1 MSKDKMKDEQISFTE
16 AKEFVNKVHDDLVDL
31 LEKNKITESYRM
43 YPDEYIVYI
52 MFRKYYASQDCLKIV
67 SIVEYFELT
76 EIVECNSVDW
86 WFFQS

>member
-1 MSKDKMKDEQISFTE
+1 MSKDKMKDEQISFAET
-16 AKEFVNKVHDDLVDL
+16 KEFLNKVHDDLVDL
-31 LEKNKITESYRM
+31 LEQNKITESYRM
-43 YPDEYIVYI
+43 YSAEDIVYI
-52 MFRKYYASQDCLKIV
+52 MFREYYASQDCLKIV